1 MAEANSKSWVIPS
14 QMGVAADVQNQIVA
28 LIEQADF
35 PKEAVFAIR
44 LALDEAMVN
53 AVKHGNGEDPS
64 KSVHIDFTLEPDRAI
79 FVIRDEGPGFDPDA
93 LPDPTA
99 LENLSRPSGRGVM
112 LMRAYMTEVGF
123 ADNGRQVT
131 LTKDRDCKRP
141 HED

>member
-1 MAEANSKSWVIPS
+1 MAEANSTSWVIPS
-14 QMGVAADVQNQIVA
+14 QMDVAADVQNQIVA

-53 AVKHGNGEDPS
+53 AVKHGNGEDPA
-64 KSVHIDFTLEPDRAI
+64 KSVHIDVTLEPDRAVL
-79 FVIRDEGPGFDPDA
+79 VIRDEGPGFDPDA

-131 LTKDRDCKRP
+131 LAKDRDCKRP
-141 HED
+141 HGE